1 MIPTLAAAAIAACHA
16 GSALI
21 RPVPAPAVAQ
31 TLRPIELHLET
42 AVTEAERE
50 RGLMDRHSLPANS
63 GMIFVFGRP
72 QTVYFWMKDTPI
84 PLDMVFL
91 SPTGTVVGTHE
102 NAVPEDRTV
111 ISSPAGVQYVI
122 EVAGGA
128 ARRLGLIP
136 GASVVDW
143 TCK

>member
-1 MIPTLAAAAIAACHA
+1 MTTTLAAAAIAACHA

-21 RPVPAPAVAQ
+21 RPVPAPAATQ

-50 RGLMDRHSLPANS
+50 RGLMERHSLPANA

-72 QTVYFWMKDTPI
+72 RRVYFWMKDTPI

-91 SPTGTVVGTHE
+91 SPAGKVVGTHE
-102 NAVPEDRTV
+102 NAVPEDRTI
-111 ISSPAGVQYVI
+111 ISSPVGVQYVI

-128 ARRLGLIP
+128 ARRLGLVP
-136 GASVVDW
+136 GSFVVDW
-143 TCK
+143 SCK

>member
-1 MIPTLAAAAIAACHA
+1 MTTTLAAAAIAACHA

-21 RPVPAPAVAQ
+21 RPGPAPEATQA
-31 TLRPIELHLET
+31 LRPIKLHLET
-42 AVTEAERE
+42 AVTQAKRE
-50 RGLMDRHSLPANS
+50 RGLMDRHSLPAFA

-102 NAVPEDRTV
+102 NAVPEDHTV
-111 ISSPAGVQYVI
+111 ISSPPGVQYVI

-136 GASVVDW
+136 GSSVVDW

>member
-1 MIPTLAAAAIAACHA
+1 MSFLLASALLAACHM
-16 GSALI
+16 GTVDL
-21 RPVPAPAVAQ
+21 RLGDPADDTAAS
-31 TLRPIELHLET
+31 LLHLEIAIT
-42 AVTEAERE
+42 VEERE
-50 RGLMDRHSLPANS
+50 RGLMGRTSLPVGS
-63 GMIFVFGRP
+63 GMIFVFDHP

-91 SPTGTVVGTHE
+91 SSDGKVVGTHE

-128 ARRLGLIP
+128 ARRLGLLP
-136 GASVVDW
+136 GSSVGDW
-143 TCK
+143 RCE